1 MTIEKIIK
9 ELNRLEEK
17 KKMQEMKEA
26 KMIEEA
32 VLILNPK
39 QAKIKNLGIKYVI
52 FSEFCEE
59 DKIYM
64 VTDKTLAQAIRKY
77 QDNFRNPDIKN
88 TKLEKAKEIIKKNF
102 RYGDCGLFKS
112 RNVFGD
118 PMHNI
123 YNADGLKIDICFCC
137 GYFEVFG
144 LTDEEFKELEE
155 YYIKLEFESEEKNE
169 ATK

>member
-1 MTIEKIIK
+1 MNITIEKIIK
-9 ELNRLEEK
+9 EVNRLEEK

-64 VTDKTLAQAIRKY
+64 VTNKTLAQAIRKY

-112 RNVFGD
+112 RNLLGD

-123 YNADGLKIDICFCC
+123 YNADGLKIDICFCYS
-137 GYFEVFG
+137 YFEVFG
-144 LTDEEFKELEE
+144 LTDEEFKELED
-155 YYIKLEFESEEKNE
+155 YYNKLDFESEEK
-169 ATK
+169 

>member
-1 MTIEKIIK
+1 MNMTIEKIIK

-123 YNADGLKIDICFCC
+123 YNADGLKIDICFCHS
-137 GYFEVFG
+137 YFEVFG
-144 LTDEEFKELEE
+144 LNDEEFKELKE
-155 YYIKLEFESEEKNE
+155 YYIKLDFESEEK
-169 ATK
+169 

>member
-1 MTIEKIIK
+1 MNITIEKIIK
-9 ELNRLEEK
+9 ELNRLEELR
-17 KKMQEMKEA
+17 KMQEMKEA

-32 VLILNPK
+32 VLIINPK
-39 QAKIKNLGIKYVI
+39 QSKIKNLGIKYVI

-64 VTDKTLAQAIRKY
+64 VTDETLAQAIRKY
-77 QDNFRNPDIKN
+77 QDNYRNPDTKN
-88 TKLEKAKEIIKKNF
+88 NKLEKAKEIIKKNF

-112 RNVFGD
+112 RNVLGD

-123 YNADGLKIDICFCC
+123 YNADGIKIDICFNY

-144 LTDEEFKELEE
+144 LTNEEFKELED
-155 YYIKLEFESEEKNE
+155 YYVKLDFESVEK
-169 ATK
+169 

>member
-1 MTIEKIIK
+1 MNITIEKIIK

-32 VLILNPK
+32 VLIVNPK

-77 QDNFRNPDIKN
+77 QDNFRNPDTKN
-88 TKLEKAKEIIKKNF
+88 NKLEKAKEIIKKNF

-112 RNVFGD
+112 RSD

-123 YNADGLKIDICFCC
+123 YNADGLKIDICFRYS
-137 GYFEVFG
+137 YFEVFG
-144 LTDEEFKELEE
+144 LTDEEFKELED
-155 YYIKLEFESEEKNE
+155 YYIKLEFESEEKNDR
-169 ATK
+169 

>member
-1 MTIEKIIK
+1 MNITIEKIIK

-17 KKMQEMKEA
+17 KRMQEMKEA

-32 VLILNPK
+32 VLIANPK
-39 QAKIKNLGIKYVI
+39 QAKIKNLGFEYVI

-64 VTDKTLAQAIRKY
+64 VTDENLAQAIRKY
-77 QDNFRNPDIKN
+77 QDNFRNPDTKN
-88 TKLEKAKEIIKKNF
+88 NKLEKAKEIIKKNF

-112 RNVFGD
+112 RNVLGD

-123 YNADGLKIDICFCC
+123 YNANGLEIDICYKHS
-137 GYFEVFG
+137 YFEVFG
-144 LTDEEFKELEE
+144 LTDEEFKELKD
-155 YYIKLEFESEEKNE
+155 YYVKLEV
-169 ATK
+169 

>member
-123 YNADGLKIDICFCC
+123 YNADGLKIDICFCHS
-137 GYFEVFG
+137 YFEVFG
-144 LTDEEFKELEE
+144 LNDEEFKELKE
-155 YYIKLEFESEEKNE
+155 YYIKLDFESEEK
-169 ATK
+169 